1 MSGRKINPTMSPKHR
16 RSGERLAKTIDA
28 ALPDGCG
35 FALLIVDYG
44 DKGNLSWISNIE
56 RDDMIATMKD
66 FIAASEGRAH
76 DAPPG
81 KQ

>member
-1 MSGRKINPTMSPKHR
+1 MNGRPLRPKMTAKHR
-16 RSGERLAKTIDA
+16 KAGERLAKIIGK
-28 ALPDGCG
+28 ALPDGAG

-44 DKGNLSWISNIE
+44 DSGNLSWISNVE

-76 DAPPG
+76 AAPKG

>member
-1 MSGRKINPTMSPKHR
+1 MNGRTIRPKMTPKHR
-16 RSGERLAKTIDA
+16 AAGERLAKIIDK
-28 ALPDGCG
+28 ALPDGAG

-44 DKGNLSWISNIE
+44 NQGELSYIANVE

-66 FIAASEGRAH
+66 FIAANEGRAH
-76 DAPPG
+76 AAPPG

>member
-1 MSGRKINPTMSPKHR
+1 MSRKHR
-16 RSGERLAKTIDA
+16 RSGERLAKIIDK
-28 ALPDGCG
+28 ALPDGAG

-44 DKGNLSWISNIE
+44 DQGNLSWISNVE

-66 FIAASEGRAH
+66 FIAANEGRAH
-76 DAPPG
+76 AAPPG